1 MTAIGF
7 VKRASLETVV
17 VVSVLALAAGFVFGQ
32 SAGLGVLAGGSLA
45 VANLWSLARRAVAA
59 TDGPSVKWSLGAVLR
74 LGGVAAAVA
83 LVLASGSAHPVAIVA
98 GLTVLPCVIVARGLA
113 AAEEA

>member
-7 VKRASLETVV
+7 VKRASVETAVV
-17 VVSVLALAAGFVFGQ
+17 LSVLAAVSGVVFGP

-45 VANLWSLARRAVAA
+45 LANLWSMARRAVSA
-59 TDGPSVKWSLGAVLR
+59 TEASSARWSLGAVLR

-83 LVLASGSAHPVAIVA
+83 LVLASGSAHPIAIVA
-98 GLTVLPCVIVARGLA
+98 GLTVLPCVLVARGLV
-113 AAEEA
+113 EARS

>member
-7 VKRASLETVV
+7 VKRASVETAVV
-17 VVSVLALAAGFVFGQ
+17 LSVLAGTAGFLFGP
-32 SAGLGVLAGGSLA
+32 SAGLGILAGGSLA
-45 VANLWSLARRAVAA
+45 LAILWSLARRAVAA
-59 TDGPSVKWSLGAVLR
+59 TEAPAPRWSLGAVLR

-98 GLTVLPCVIVARGLA
+98 GLTVLPIVLVARGLA
-113 AAEEA
+113 AARS